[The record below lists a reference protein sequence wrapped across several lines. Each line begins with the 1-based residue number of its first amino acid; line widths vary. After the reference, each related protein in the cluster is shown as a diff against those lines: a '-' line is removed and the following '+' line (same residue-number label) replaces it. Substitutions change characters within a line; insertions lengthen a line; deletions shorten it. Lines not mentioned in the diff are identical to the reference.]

1 MNRRGRTGLL
11 GVIGVVAALTQI
23 VPSQSAKATPVA
35 GGTITITAFRDYNAN
50 ATQDPSGTGEPG
62 LGAVKVPASGPASL
76 FADLNS
82 AALGGPYSA
91 APNPAPAY
99 SAPLSD
105 GRYGLGGLTV
115 GEDDRTLW
123 VVNLETKDSI
133 E

>member
-62 LGAVKVPASGPASL
+62 LGAVKVVATCVTV
-76 FADLNS
+76 DLNS